1 MRRNMKNLEER
12 ITALED
18 IEKIKV
24 LQQTYGY
31 YMDNLKYDDVI
42 DLFSDNAES
51 AETDDTG
58 VFLGKTGIR
67 SFYKGFAEIA
77 KDSKNWLSI
86 HLQLQ
91 GVVHLGPNG
100 KTAQGRWQCLM
111 LSAVPLVSTT
121 KNSQAM
127 WGAAVY
133 ENQYVKEND
142 IWKIK
147 KLVLNHYFMT
157 TFEDGWAKTPRA
169 DLNSGLKIN
178 AIADILPGEDKSYI
192 SGYSLPY
199 HFKNPVTGK

>member
-1 MRRNMKNLEER
+1 MKSLKER
-12 ITALED
+12 IIALED

-24 LQQTYGY
+24 LQHTYGY
-31 YMDNLKYDDVI
+31 YMDNLRYDDVM
-42 DLFSDNAES
+42 DLFSDSAES

-58 VFLGKTGIR
+58 VFLGKDGIR
-67 SFYKGFAEIA
+67 KFYKGFAEIA
-77 KDSKNWLSI
+77 KGSKTWLSI

-91 GVVHLGPNG
+91 GVVHLGQDG

-111 LSAVPLVSTT
+111 LSAVPLVATT
-121 KNSQAM
+121 PKSQAM

-133 ENQYVKEND
+133 ENEYIKEND

-169 DLNSGLKIN
+169 DLSSGLKIN
-178 AIADILPGEDKSYI
+178 MTADILPGEDRSYV